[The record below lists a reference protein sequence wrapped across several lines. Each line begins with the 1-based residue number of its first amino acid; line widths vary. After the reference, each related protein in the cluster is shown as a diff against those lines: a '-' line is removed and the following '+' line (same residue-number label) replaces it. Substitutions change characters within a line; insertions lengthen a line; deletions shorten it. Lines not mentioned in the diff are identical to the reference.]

1 MIGEKDKRWMDLARR
16 VLKQSLHPK
25 YRFSSILVRS
35 GRVINIGI
43 NSSGGPAPF
52 YKNSNNRGRH
62 AECRCLYGLSK
73 KATKGCTLYC
83 CGETIIGNLACSRP
97 CSMCWIEIERM
108 SIKRIVHYSIKG
120 ELVEI
125 KI

>member
-1 MIGEKDKRWMDLARR
+1 MICAKDRRWMEVARR
-16 VLKQSLHPK
+16 ILKQSSHHK
-25 YRFSSILVRS
+25 YRFSSVLIKG
-35 GRVINIGI
+35 GRLINIGI

-52 YKNSNNRGRH
+52 YKNSDKRGRH

-83 CGETIIGNLACSRP
+83 CGETIIGNLVCSRP
-97 CSMCWIEIERM
+97 CSMCWVEVEKMR
-108 SIKRIVHYSIKG
+108 IKRVVHYSIRG